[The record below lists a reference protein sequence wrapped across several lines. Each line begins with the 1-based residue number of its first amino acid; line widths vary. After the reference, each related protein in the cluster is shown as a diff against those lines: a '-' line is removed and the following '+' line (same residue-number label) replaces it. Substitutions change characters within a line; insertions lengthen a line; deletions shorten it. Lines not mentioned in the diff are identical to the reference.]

1 MPRQRVTRSSWSSSA
16 EYSRTTWRPLRGH
29 VHGPHV
35 VLCPCGDVLLVGPS
49 GFTGLTHVPCRPLQ
63 EALRGARIAP
73 EGLQACIQ
81 GSLPGQSLRAIL
93 ASLKEP
99 LGFAFLPP
107 KILKTPRRGACATY
121 LSIIPTDDG
130 VGKEVRTRTRD
141 TPNQEAAKI
150 AEATRERR
158 EAKTMRVQSY
168 GAVLYL
174 LPSLSVTPFSVDDK
188 AQGRPFRELH
198 GQGSL

>member
-16 EYSRTTWRPLRGH
+16 EYSRTTWRPRRGH

-81 GSLPGQSLRAIL
+81 GLSARPKLTGDSRVPKRALGIRLPAAQN
-93 ASLKEP
+93 P
-99 LGFAFLPP
+99 QN
-107 KILKTPRRGACATY
+107 
-121 LSIIPTDDG
+121 PT
-130 VGKEVRTRTRD
+130 
-141 TPNQEAAKI
+141 
-150 AEATRERR
+150 
-158 EAKTMRVQSY
+158 
-168 GAVLYL
+168 
-174 LPSLSVTPFSVDDK
+174 
-188 AQGRPFRELH
+188 
-198 GQGSL
+198 QGSMCYVSIYNTYRRWGG